1 MGRRDEPELT
11 PTDEE
16 LAAAE
21 ASLRRTL
28 ARYSEPAP
36 AAPPPDLVARVL
48 ATLPRERAPGIERAP
63 AAPRLGPA
71 AGWAVAAL
79 SILLLA
85 IGAWGVLVNSLAP
98 ASVAG
103 GPADGL
109 GQLLLVLTLAAKPLV
124 NLLASAGATAA
135 LVVLTAVGGAWL
147 WWRIV
152 STTPFAAAVEIPR

>member
-11 PTDEE
+11 PTDDE

-21 ASLRRTL
+21 ASLRRAL
-28 ARYSEPAP
+28 ARYHEPAP
-36 AAPPPDLVARVL
+36 VAPPPDLAARVL
-48 ATLPRERAPGIERAP
+48 ASLPAELSRRQQLAPVR
-63 AAPRLGPA
+63 RLGPA
-71 AGWAVAAL
+71 AGWAAAAL
-79 SILLLA
+79 ATLLLA
-85 IGAWGVLVNSLAP
+85 LGAWGVLVNSLAP
-98 ASVAG
+98 ASMAG

-124 NLLASAGATAA
+124 NLLVSAGATAA

-152 STTPFAAAVEIPR
+152 STTPFAAPVEIPR